1 MLIFFCLFYSSFLC
15 IYLFLV
21 VLGLWLQHAVFPEL
35 LCSGFSLRRPL
46 LFGSTELRPQ
56 EPWGKHVESSR
67 ARIEPSVPP
76 LCKADSSPLD
86 YHRSPDLNAFGKP
99 VFLLAV
105 VLFTFQPF
113 GGILFKLFFCSFPMC
128 GCTGDYYPCN
138 FSFEESEFSFV
149 ASNLFL

>member
-1 MLIFFCLFYSSFLC
+1 MLRLLITVAS
-15 IYLFLV
+15 LV
-21 VLGLWLQHAVFPEL
+21 REHGAPASGAVRHACGVFP
-35 LCSGFSLRRPL
+35 GQDR
-46 LFGSTELRPQ
+46 TQ
-56 EPWGKHVESSR
+56 W
-67 ARIEPSVPP
+67 PP

-86 YHRSPDLNAFGKP
+86 YHRSLDLNAFRKP

-128 GCTGDYYPCN
+128 GCTGDYYLCN